1 MNKKTVFSNFE
12 TPKKKFDHNKNN
24 MHGHF
29 MNEFGEDIIS
39 EVVQNEIHVK
49 SKNKKLQKDNTTENN
64 SSNN

>member
-1 MNKKTVFSNFE
+1 MNNKKVFSNYE
-12 TPKKKFDHNKNN
+12 NNKKKYDHKKTKIQ
-24 MHGHF
+24 GPF

-49 SKNKKLQKDNTTENN
+49 SKNKSLKKDNKIENN

>member
-1 MNKKTVFSNFE
+1 MNNKKVFSNFE
-12 TPKKKFDHNKNN
+12 NNKKKYDHKKTKIQ
-24 MHGHF
+24 GPF

-49 SKNKKLQKDNTTENN
+49 SKNKSLKKDNKIENN

>member
-12 TPKKKFDHNKNN
+12 TPKKKFDHNKTNI
-24 MHGHF
+24 HGHF

-49 SKNKKLQKDNTTENN
+49 AKNKKVQNEDKKENN
-64 SSNN
+64 SSKN

>member
-12 TPKKKFDHNKNN
+12 TPKKKFDHNKTNI
-24 MHGHF
+24 HGHF
-29 MNEFGEDIIS
+29 MNEFGEDIIA

-49 SKNKKLQKDNTTENN
+49 PKHKKITKDENN

>member
-1 MNKKTVFSNFE
+1 MNNNKVFSNFE
-12 TPKKKFDHNKNN
+12 ENKRKYDHKRTKVQ
-24 MHGHF
+24 GPF

-49 SKNKKLQKDNTTENN
+49 SKNKKMKKDNESENN